1 MTAGLSGIDKDSA
14 IKSGLSK
21 GGEVIKRGGMERLKN
36 RMRAGLKT
44 GNLLRSFTVRVKRN
58 KPSARV
64 FKKGKKG
71 GNHSHLVDLGT
82 VERMRKHKS
91 RKRGGKGGRTGAATP
106 NYFWNDTND
115 LDKEKAMVEI
125 RTGIAEF
132 VEKVKA
138 KCMKLH
144 DYEIEQEIIGILLD
158 SEELKALIDDK
169 IFPVYID
176 EGTAAML
183 YIAIAN

>member
-1 MTAGLSGIDKDSA
+1 MKENLIEVTIINKQALDALTAGLSGIDKDSA

-21 GGEVIKRGGMERLKN
+21 GGEIIKRGGMERLKN
-36 RMRAGLKT
+36 RMRAGPGGKT

-58 KPSARV
+58 KPGVLAG

-132 VEKVKA
+132 VEKVKT
-138 KCMKLH
+138 KC
-144 DYEIEQEIIGILLD
+144 
-158 SEELKALIDDK
+158 
-169 IFPVYID
+169 V
-176 EGTAAML
+176 
-183 YIAIAN
+183 